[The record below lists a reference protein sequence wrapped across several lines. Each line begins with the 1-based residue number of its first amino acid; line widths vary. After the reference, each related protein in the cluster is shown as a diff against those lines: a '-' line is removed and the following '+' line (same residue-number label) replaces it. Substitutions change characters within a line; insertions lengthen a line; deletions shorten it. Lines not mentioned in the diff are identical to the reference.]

1 MGSCVCKDK
10 VEDRHGGS
18 HQIPYRGGPLGSRS
32 SLQGATSPRHENSRT
47 NTQVQHAVLETLH
60 LIRTLVDPEGEPIQA
75 MLILQQIGETES
87 GWLDV
92 VVGLIVHIPM
102 DEPLGPAVID
112 LLLDECPLPTKEGIM
127 KLYSRLKHDSGGSSF
142 LRYNSECQQRNTCIV
157 LGCLAAKLAG
167 PTSVAIMTNEVL
179 NYLISRLALSFHP
192 VINLHALIAL
202 EKFAQTSEN
211 KRTIET
217 IIKGLPRNPFEVLEL
232 DSKPAN
238 YHKLEV
244 RFCASWCL
252 DNLFIPEGR
261 TFTYK
266 KVNLKNINAMLNV
279 NDASEYLKIS
289 ADGLKARSD
298 ASSFESVRCTFQ
310 VDSGVWY
317 YEVYIA
323 TAGVMQIG
331 WATRDSSFLN
341 HEGQGIGDD
350 EFSMAYD
357 GCRQLIW
364 FKAESRP
371 IHQKCWNPG
380 DTLGLLL
387 NIDEKYLSFSLNG
400 EALPSYD
407 DLFQYSSGGYFA
419 AASFMSYQQC
429 EFNFGARPFKY
440 APKDTAFKTFNDYGV
455 MSDDEKKILPRHMR
469 LNLMKNF
476 QVNDDSCTIC
486 FAEKATHKLSPC
498 NHSGFCFKCSL
509 QLEICPMC
517 RTTIVERVE
526 HSKSQTVTESA
537 EHSEGWNSAAIY

>member
-10 VEDRHGGS
+10 IEDRHGSAHRVPYNRGHS
-18 HQIPYRGGPLGSRS
+18 LHQRNSPS
-32 SLQGATSPRHENSRT
+32 STSPVNEAANSR
-47 NTQVQHAVLETLH
+47 VQHAVLETLH

-92 VVGLIVHIPM
+92 VIGLIVHIPM

-112 LLLDECPLPTKEGIM
+112 LLLDECPLPTKDGIM
-127 KLYSRLKHDSGGSSF
+127 KLYTRLKHDPSGGDF
-142 LRYNSECQQRNTCIV
+142 MRFHSECQQRNTCIV

-167 PTSVAIMTNEVL
+167 PTSVAILTTEVL
-179 NYLISRLALSFHP
+179 NYLISRLSLSFHP

-211 KRTIET
+211 KRTIEN
-217 IIKGLPRNPFEVLEL
+217 IIKSLPRNPFEVLEL
-232 DSKPAN
+232 DTKPVT
-238 YHKLEV
+238 YPKIEV
-244 RFCASWCL
+244 RFCASWCQ

-261 TFTYK
+261 KFAYE
-266 KVNLKNINAMLNV
+266 KVNLKNINAMLNI
-279 NDASEYLKIS
+279 NDVSEYLKIS
-289 ADGLKARSD
+289 ADGLRSRSD

-317 YEVYIA
+317 YEVYIT

-331 WATRDSSFLN
+331 WATKDSSFLN

-350 EFSMAYD
+350 EYSMAYD

-371 IHQKCWNPG
+371 IHQKCWSPG

-400 EALPSYD
+400 ECLPSYD

-429 EFNFGARPFKY
+429 EFNFGAKPFKY
-440 APKDTAFKTFNDYGV
+440 PPKGTLFKTFNDYGT
-455 MSDDEKKILPRHMR
+455 MTDEEKKILPRHMR
-469 LNLMKNF
+469 LNLIKNF
-476 QVNDDSCTIC
+476 QVNEDSCTIC
-486 FAEKATHKLSPC
+486 FAEKASHKLVPC
-498 NHSGFCFKCSL
+498 EHGGFCFKCSL
-509 QLEICPMC
+509 QLETCPMC
-517 RTTIVERVE
+517 RTQIHERVLSE
-526 HSKSQTVTESA
+526 SSRSRTASDSA
-537 EHSEGWNSAAIY
+537 EDQSADKDT

>member
-10 VEDRHGGS
+10 IEDRQGS
-18 HQIPYRGGPLGSRS
+18 SRRVPYRGQPLDYRH
-32 SLQGATSPRHENSRT
+32 SLEGATSPENNGANPHVR
-47 NTQVQHAVLETLH
+47 HAVLETLH
-60 LIRTLVDPEGEPIQA
+60 LIRTLIDPEGEPIQA

-92 VVGLIVHIPM
+92 VIGLIIHIPM

-112 LLLDECPLPTKEGIM
+112 LLLDECPLPTKDGIL
-127 KLYSRLKHDSGGSSF
+127 KLYSRLNHEKNGGDF
-142 LRYNSECQQRNTCIV
+142 MKFNNECQQRNTCIV

-167 PTSVAIMTNEVL
+167 PCSVSILTKEVL
-179 NYLISRLALSFHP
+179 NYLLSRLGLSFHP

-211 KRTIET
+211 KRSIEN
-217 IIKGLPRNPFEVLEL
+217 IIKGLPRNPFEILEQ
-232 DSKPAN
+232 DTKPVT
-238 YHKLEV
+238 YPKIEV

-261 TFTYK
+261 KYSYE
-266 KVNLKNINAMLNV
+266 KVNYKNINAMLNI

-289 ADGLKARSD
+289 AEGSKARSD

-317 YEVYIA
+317 YEVYIT

-350 EFSMAYD
+350 EYSMAYD

-371 IHQKCWNPG
+371 IHQKCWSPG

-387 NIDEKYLSFSLNG
+387 NIDEKYLVFSLNG
-400 EALPSYD
+400 EALPNYD
-407 DLFQYSSGGYFA
+407 DLFQYSSRGFFA

-429 EFNFGARPFKY
+429 EFNFGAKPFKY
-440 APKDTAFKTFNDYGV
+440 PPKNTVFKTFNDYGNLV
-455 MSDDEKKILPRHMR
+455 DEEILPRHMR
-469 LNLMKNF
+469 LKLIKNF
-476 QVNDDSCTIC
+476 EVQEDSCTIC
-486 FAEKATHKLSPC
+486 FGEKASHGLTPC
-498 NHSGFCFKCSL
+498 GHGGFCFKCSL
-509 QLEICPMC
+509 KLETCPMC
-517 RTTIVERVE
+517 RTAIYERVPLE
-526 HSKSQTVTESA
+526 KTSSRPVSDSA
-537 EHSEGWNSAAIY
+537 EEITIDKNTKS